1 MSGTSR
7 ISTRVSIRLP
17 NEVVRTLERRIDG
30 RRSRWS
36 SVGEYLK
43 ERIIY
48 DTMRP
53 HRRRQPD
60 GEEENREID

>member
-17 NEVVRTLERRIDG
+17 NEVVRTLERRIAG
-30 RRSRWS
+30 RRSRWETI
-36 SVGEYLK
+36 GEYLK

-48 DTMRP
+48 DVERS
-53 HRRRQPD
+53 HNLRRTK
-60 GEEENREID
+60 